1 MRTSHMAIRRRIAEQ
16 KSKLTDEQLFAS
28 PQFAAYL
35 TDIAEA
41 ATGRYRRKSSVK
53 TYWDALPH
61 ADIAHTDNRTITV
74 NTGNFLT
81 RSFPTRPLRADSLLG
96 IVGHECGHILFS
108 DFTMLDTYHQTISG
122 GRFYPQMPEDLSAR
136 QEKSLREIL
145 EFFEDKD
152 EAVIG
157 ALSRIAHSLMN
168 MMEDVY
174 IEGRMCDAFP
184 GSLKTGILLNNLRF
198 AEEMDSVTEE
208 IANQHHEVFI
218 VANLLI
224 QYTKTGD
231 INNLDGYK
239 GPYLNTVYECIPYI
253 DDASYDDDSKVRFD
267 ATNKMLLLLWPYME
281 SFIRQVR
288 EDIKNNTNKADAD
301 LGSQLAGGS
310 PLPGGTGKPVSGSA
324 ARHKASHDPSSD
336 EEERRQLQQVLDY
349 EEGRMALEK
358 TDEIGE
364 DGDSGT
370 SRTNDYAG
378 AGYVSQAAA
387 DMEHLMT
394 QLAEEAAYASF
405 EEELSEELQAES
417 DKIRYGNA
425 HRGMHININRMAYVD
440 PSYMEAYQKVAPP
453 LLLISKRLQKQ
464 ISQLLKDYKEGG
476 KLDNLPMGKRINV
489 RNAVRNDGR
498 LFYKLKLPNDRTDI
512 AVVILNDESGSVS
525 SCNRITYAR
534 SASIIL
540 HDFCKGLDIPVAI
553 YGHSE
558 FDDVEL
564 YAYAE
569 FDSIDNK
576 DQYRLMDM
584 SARYGNRDGAA
595 LRYAAER
602 LMTRP
607 EAIKLLI
614 IISDGQPAGENYY
627 GTEAEADLRGIKKE
641 YTAKGIQLFAAAIG
655 SDKPNIQRIYG
666 DGFLDIT
673 NLEKLP
679 VNLGKLIIRQIKN
692 KYVA

>member
-1 MRTSHMAIRRRIAEQ
+1 MRTSHRAIRRRIAEQ

-41 ATGRYRRKSSVK
+41 TTGRYRRKSSVK

-61 ADIAHTDNRTITV
+61 ANIAYTDNRTITV
-74 NTGNFLT
+74 NTGNHLT
-81 RSFPTRPLRADSLLG
+81 RSFPTRPLKADSLLG
-96 IVGHECGHILFS
+96 IVGHECGHILFT
-108 DFTMLDTYHQTISG
+108 DFTMLETYCQSLQG

-136 QEKSLREIL
+136 QEKSLKEIL
-145 EFFEDKD
+145 EFFEEKD
-152 EAVIG
+152 EAVIQ
-157 ALSRIAHSLMN
+157 ALSNIAHSLVN

-174 IEGRMCDAFP
+174 IEGRMCDAFS

-208 IANQHHEVFI
+208 IDHQHHEVII

-239 GPYLNTVYECIPYI
+239 GPYLDTVYECIPYI
-253 DDASYDDDSKVRFD
+253 DDASYDDDAKVRFD
-267 ATNKMLLLLWPYME
+267 AANKMLLLLWPYME
-281 SFIRQVR
+281 SFIKQVR
-288 EDIKNNTNKADAD
+288 EDIKNNTNKAETD
-301 LGSQLAGGS
+301 LGSQLAGGITAPS
-310 PLPGGTGKPVSGSA
+310 GKGKPVSGSA
-324 ARHKASHDPSSD
+324 AKQKVSHNPSSD
-336 EEERRQLQQVLDY
+336 EEERQQLQQVLDY
-349 EEGRMALEK
+349 EDGRIALEK

-364 DGDSGT
+364 DGDGGT

-394 QLAEEAAYASF
+394 QLAEEAAYASY
-405 EEELSEELQAES
+405 EDELSEELQAES

-464 ISQLLKDYKEGG
+464 ISQILKDYKEGG

-512 AVVILNDESGSVS
+512 AVVILNDESGSMS

-553 YGHSE
+553 YGHTE
-558 FDDVEL
+558 YDDVEL

-584 SARYGNRDGAA
+584 SARCGNRDGAA

-614 IISDGQPAGENYY
+614 IISDGQPAGEHYS
-627 GTEAEADLRGIKKE
+627 GTAAEADLRGIKKE

-679 VNLGKLIIRQIKN
+679 VNLGKLIIQQIKN
-692 KYVA
+692 KYAA

>member
-1 MRTSHMAIRRRIAEQ
+1 MRTSHTAIRRRIADE
-16 KSKLTDEQLFAS
+16 KSRLTDEQLFAS

-35 TDIAEA
+35 TDIAEG
-41 ATGRYRRKSSVK
+41 TTCRYRRKSSVR

-74 NTGNFLT
+74 NAGNYLT
-81 RSFPTRPLRADSLLG
+81 RSFPTRNLKADSLLG

-108 DFTMLDTYHQTISG
+108 DFTMLDTYHQALSG
-122 GRFYPQMPEDLSAR
+122 GRFYPQEPEDLSAK
-136 QEKSLREIL
+136 QAQSLKEITGFL
-145 EFFEDKD
+145 DKKD
-152 EAVIG
+152 EAVIS
-157 ALSRIAHSLMN
+157 ALSDIAHSLVN

-208 IANQHHEVFI
+208 IEHQHHEVLI

-224 QYTKTGD
+224 QYARTGD
-231 INNLDGYK
+231 INNLGGYK
-239 GPYLNTVYECIPYI
+239 GPYLDTVYECIPYI
-253 DDASYDDDSKVRFD
+253 DDAAYDDDARVRFD
-267 ATNKMLLLLWPYME
+267 AANKMLLLLWPYME
-281 SFIRQVR
+281 SYIRQVR
-288 EDIKNNTNKADAD
+288 EDIKNHTNKAETE
-301 LGSQLAGGS
+301 LGEQLAGGA
-310 PLPGGTGKPVSGSA
+310 PLPGGSGKPVSG
-324 ARHKASHDPSSD
+324 KKGKHDPGSD
-336 EEERRQLQQVLDY
+336 EDDRSQLQQVLDY
-349 EEGRMALEK
+349 EDGRIELEK

-364 DGDSGT
+364 DGDGGI

-378 AGYVSQAAA
+378 SGYVSQAAE
-387 DMEHLMT
+387 DMERIMA
-394 QLAEEAAYASF
+394 QLAEDAAYASY
-405 EEELSEELQAES
+405 EQELSEELQAES

-425 HRGMHININRMAYVD
+425 HRGVHVNINRMAYVD
-440 PSYMEAYQKVAPP
+440 PAYMEAYRKVAPP

-464 ISQLLKDYKEGG
+464 ISQILKDYREGG

-512 AVVILNDESGSVS
+512 AVAILNDESGSMS
-525 SCNRITYAR
+525 SANRITHAR

-540 HDFCKGLDIPVAI
+540 HDFCKGLCIPAAI
-553 YGHSE
+553 YGHTE
-558 FDDVEL
+558 LDDVEL

-584 SARYGNRDGAA
+584 SARGGNRDGAA
-595 LRYAAER
+595 LRYVAER

-614 IISDGQPAGENYY
+614 VISDGQPAADNYY

-641 YTAKGIQLFAAAIG
+641 YSAKGIQMFAAAIG

-673 NLEKLP
+673 DLEKLP
-679 VNLGKLIIRQIKN
+679 VNLGRLIIQKVRNQ
-692 KYVA
+692 YAA

>member
-1 MRTSHMAIRRRIAEQ
+1 MRTSHTAIRRRIADE
-16 KSKLTDEQLFAS
+16 KSRLTDEQLFAS

-35 TDIAEA
+35 TDIAEGT
-41 ATGRYRRKSSVK
+41 TGRYRRRSSVR

-74 NTGNFLT
+74 NAGNFLT
-81 RSFPTRPLRADSLLG
+81 RSFPTRSLKADSLLG

-108 DFTMLDTYHQTISG
+108 DFTMLDTYHQALSG
-122 GRFYPQMPEDLSAR
+122 GRFYPQEPEDLSAKQAR
-136 QEKSLREIL
+136 SLREIGEFL
-145 EFFEDKD
+145 EEKD
-152 EAVIG
+152 EAVLT
-157 ALSRIAHSLMN
+157 ALSNIAHSLVN
-168 MMEDVY
+168 MMEDIY

-184 GSLKTGILLNNLRF
+184 GGLRTGILLNNLRF

-208 IANQHHEVFI
+208 IGHQHHEVFI

-224 QYTKTGD
+224 QYAKTRD

-239 GPYLNTVYECIPYI
+239 GPYLDTVYECIPYI
-253 DDASYDDDSKVRFD
+253 DDAAYDDDARVRFD
-267 ATNKMLLLLWPYME
+267 AANKMLLLLWPYME
-281 SFIRQVR
+281 SYIRQVR
-288 EDIKNNTNKADAD
+288 EDIKNHTDIAGTE
-301 LGSQLAGGS
+301 LEEQLAGGA
-310 PLPGGTGKPVSGSA
+310 PLPGGRGKPVSG
-324 ARHKASHDPSSD
+324 RKGKHDPGND
-336 EEERRQLQQVLDY
+336 EEDRNQLQQVLDY
-349 EEGRMALEK
+349 EDGRIELEK

-364 DGDSGT
+364 DGDGGT
-370 SRTNDYAG
+370 SRTSDYAG
-378 AGYVSQAAA
+378 SGYVSQAAE
-387 DMEHLMT
+387 DMERIMA
-394 QLAEEAAYASF
+394 QLAEDAAYASY
-405 EEELSEELQAES
+405 EQELSEELQAES

-425 HRGMHININRMAYVD
+425 HKGVHVNINRMAYVD

-464 ISQLLKDYKEGG
+464 VSQILKDYREGG

-512 AVVILNDESGSVS
+512 AVAILNDESGSMS
-525 SCNRITYAR
+525 SSDRITHAR

-540 HDFCKGLDIPVAI
+540 HDFCRGLGIPVAI
-553 YGHSE
+553 YGHTE
-558 FDDVEL
+558 YYDVEL

-584 SARYGNRDGAA
+584 SARSGNRDGAA
-595 LRYAAER
+595 LRYVAER

-607 EAIKLLI
+607 EAIRLLI
-614 IISDGQPAGENYY
+614 VISDGQPAADNYY

-641 YTAKGIQLFAAAIG
+641 YTARGIEMFAAAIG

-673 NLEKLP
+673 NLDRLP
-679 VNLGKLIIRQIKN
+679 VNLGRLIIQKVKN
-692 KYVA
+692 QHAA

>member
-1 MRTSHMAIRRRIAEQ
+1 MRTSHTAIRRRIADE
-16 KSKLTDEQLFAS
+16 KSRLTDEQLFAS

-35 TDIAEA
+35 TDIAEG
-41 ATGRYRRKSSVK
+41 TTSRYRRRSSVR

-74 NTGNFLT
+74 NAGNFLT
-81 RSFPTRPLRADSLLG
+81 RSFPTRSLKADSLLG

-108 DFTMLDTYHQTISG
+108 DFTMLETYHQALSG
-122 GRFYPQMPEDLSAR
+122 GRFYPQEPEDLSAK
-136 QEKSLREIL
+136 QAKSLREIGEFL
-145 EFFEDKD
+145 EEKD
-152 EAVIG
+152 EAVMN
-157 ALSRIAHSLMN
+157 ALSSIAHSLVN

-184 GSLKTGILLNNLRF
+184 GGLKTGILLNNLRF

-208 IANQHHEVFI
+208 IGRQHHEVFI

-224 QYTKTGD
+224 QYARTGD
-231 INNLDGYK
+231 INNLGGYK
-239 GPYLNTVYECIPYI
+239 GPYLDTVYECIPYI
-253 DDASYDDDSKVRFD
+253 DDAAYDDDARVRFD
-267 ATNKMLLLLWPYME
+267 AANKMLLLLWPYME
-281 SFIRQVR
+281 SYIRQVR
-288 EDIKNNTNKADAD
+288 EDIKNHTNKAETE
-301 LGSQLAGGS
+301 LGEQLAGGA
-310 PLPGGTGKPVSGSA
+310 PLPGGSGKPVSG
-324 ARHKASHDPSSD
+324 RKAKHDPGSD
-336 EEERRQLQQVLDY
+336 EDERTQLQQVLDH
-349 EEGRMALEK
+349 EDGRIALEK

-364 DGDSGT
+364 DGDGGT
-370 SRTNDYAG
+370 SRTSDYAG
-378 AGYVSQAAA
+378 SGYVSQAAE
-387 DMEHLMT
+387 DMERIMA
-394 QLAEEAAYASF
+394 QLAEDAAYASY
-405 EEELSEELQAES
+405 EQELSEELQAES
-417 DKIRYGNA
+417 DRIRYGNA
-425 HRGMHININRMAYVD
+425 HKGVHVNINRMAYVD

-464 ISQLLKDYKEGG
+464 VSQILKDYREGG

-512 AVVILNDESGSVS
+512 AVAILNDESGS
-525 SCNRITYAR
+525 NRITHAR

-540 HDFCKGLDIPVAI
+540 HDFCKGLDIPVAV
-553 YGHSE
+553 YGHTE
-558 FDDVEL
+558 YRDVEL

-584 SARYGNRDGAA
+584 SARSGNRDGAA

-602 LMTRP
+602 LLTRP
-607 EAIKLLI
+607 EAIRLLI
-614 IISDGQPAGENYY
+614 VISDGQPAADNYY

-641 YTAKGIQLFAAAIG
+641 YTARGIEMFAAAIG

-679 VNLGKLIIRQIKN
+679 VNLGRLVIQKVKN
-692 KYVA
+692 LYAARERRGTRK

>member
-1 MRTSHMAIRRRIAEQ
+1 MRTSHTAIRKRIAEE
-16 KSKLTDEQLFAS
+16 KSRLTDEQLFAS

-35 TDIAEA
+35 TDIAEGT
-41 ATGRYRRKSSVK
+41 TGRYRRKSSVR

-61 ADIAHTDNRTITV
+61 ADIAHTDNRVITV
-74 NTGNFLT
+74 NAGNYLT
-81 RSFPTRPLRADSLLG
+81 RSFPTRSLKADSLLG

-108 DFTMLDTYHQTISG
+108 DFTMLATYHQALSG
-122 GRFYPQMPEDLSAR
+122 GRFYPQEPEDLSAKQAR
-136 QEKSLREIL
+136 SLREIGEFL
-145 EFFEDKD
+145 EEKD
-152 EAVIG
+152 DAVIN
-157 ALSRIAHSLMN
+157 ALSSIAHSLVN

-208 IANQHHEVFI
+208 IDHQHHEVFI

-224 QYTKTGD
+224 QYAKTGD
-231 INNLDGYK
+231 INNLGGYK
-239 GPYLNTVYECIPYI
+239 GPYLDTVYECIPYV
-253 DDASYDDDSKVRFD
+253 DDAAYDDDARVRFD
-267 ATNKMLLLLWPYME
+267 AANKMLLLLWPYME
-281 SFIRQVR
+281 SYIRQVR
-288 EDIKNNTNKADAD
+288 EDIKNHTNKAETEM
-301 LGSQLAGGS
+301 GEQLAGGA
-310 PLPGGTGKPVSGSA
+310 PLPGGLGKPVSG
-324 ARHKASHDPSSD
+324 KKGKHDPGSD
-336 EEERRQLQQVLDY
+336 EDDRNQLQKALDY
-349 EEGRMALEK
+349 EDGRMELEK

-364 DGDSGT
+364 DGDGGT
-370 SRTNDYAG
+370 SRTSDYAG
-378 AGYVSQAAA
+378 AGYVSQAAD
-387 DMEHLMT
+387 DMERILT
-394 QLAEEAAYASF
+394 QLAEDAAYASY
-405 EEELSEELQAES
+405 EQELSEELQAES

-425 HRGMHININRMAYVD
+425 HRGVHVNVNRMTYVD
-440 PSYMEAYQKVAPP
+440 SSYMETYRKVAPP

-464 ISQLLKDYKEGG
+464 ISQILKDYKEGG

-512 AVVILNDESGSVS
+512 AVAILNDESGSMS
-525 SCNRITYAR
+525 SSDRITYAR

-553 YGHSE
+553 YGHTE

-584 SARYGNRDGAA
+584 SARCGNRDGAA
-595 LRYAAER
+595 LRYVAER

-614 IISDGQPAGENYY
+614 IISDGQPAGDNYY

-641 YTAKGIQLFAAAIG
+641 YSSKGIQLFAAAIG
-655 SDKPNIQRIYG
+655 SDKPNIQRIYR

-679 VNLGKLIIRQIKN
+679 VNLGKLIIQKIKN
-692 KYVA
+692 QYAA

>member
-1 MRTSHMAIRRRIAEQ
+1 MAIRRRIAEK

-35 TDIAEA
+35 TDIAEGT
-41 ATGRYRRKSSVK
+41 TGRYRRKSSVK

-74 NTGNFLT
+74 NTGNYLT

-108 DFTMLDTYHQTISG
+108 DFTMLATYRQSLQG
-122 GRFYPQMPEDLSAR
+122 GRFYPQMPEDLSAK
-136 QEKSLREIL
+136 QERSLREIL
-145 EFFEDKD
+145 EFFEEKD
-152 EAVIG
+152 EAVIK
-157 ALSRIAHSLMN
+157 ALCDIAHSLVN

-198 AEEMDSVTEE
+198 ADEMDSVTEE
-208 IANQHHEVFI
+208 IDKQHHEVII

-231 INNLDGYK
+231 INNLGGYK

-253 DDASYDDDSKVRFD
+253 DDAAYDDDSKVRFD
-267 ATNKMLLLLWPYME
+267 AANKMLLFLWPYME
-281 SFIRQVR
+281 SYIKQVR
-288 EDIKNNTNKADAD
+288 EDIKNGTSKAEAD
-301 LGSQLAGGS
+301 LSSQLAGGA
-310 PLPGGTGKPVSGSA
+310 PLPGGTGTPVKGA
-324 ARHKASHDPSSD
+324 AASHDPSSD
-336 EEERRQLQQVLDY
+336 EDEREQLQQALDY
-349 EEGRMALEK
+349 EEGRIALEK
-358 TDEIGE
+358 TEEIGE
-364 DGDSGT
+364 DGDGGI
-370 SRTNDYAG
+370 SRTTDYAG
-378 AGYVSQAAA
+378 TGYVSQAAE
-387 DMEHLMT
+387 DMEHILT
-394 QLAEEAAYASF
+394 QLAEEASYADF

-425 HRGMHININRMAYVD
+425 HRGMHVNINRMSYVD
-440 PSYMEAYQKVAPP
+440 PSYMAAYQKVAPP

-464 ISQLLKDYKEGG
+464 IEQILKDYKEGG

-512 AVVILNDESGSVS
+512 AVAILNDESGSMS

-553 YGHSE
+553 YGHTE

-584 SARYGNRDGAA
+584 SARSGNRDGAA
-595 LRYAAER
+595 LRYVAER

-614 IISDGQPAGENYY
+614 IISDGQPAAENYY

-641 YTAKGIQLFAAAIG
+641 YSAKGIQMFAAAIG

-679 VNLGKLIIRQIKN
+679 VNLGRLIIQQVKN
-692 KYVA
+692 RFAA

>member
-1 MRTSHMAIRRRIAEQ
+1 MRTSHTAIRRRIADE
-16 KSKLTDEQLFAS
+16 KSRLTDEQLFAS

-35 TDIAEA
+35 TDIAEGT
-41 ATGRYRRKSSVK
+41 TGRYRRKSSVR

-61 ADIAHTDNRTITV
+61 ADIAHTDNRVITV
-74 NTGNFLT
+74 NAGNYLT
-81 RSFPTRPLRADSLLG
+81 RSFPTRSLKADSLLG

-108 DFTMLDTYHQTISG
+108 DFTMLETYHQALSG
-122 GRFYPQMPEDLSAR
+122 GRFYPQEPEDLSAK
-136 QEKSLREIL
+136 QAKSLREIGEFL
-145 EFFEDKD
+145 EEKD
-152 EAVIG
+152 EAVMN
-157 ALSRIAHSLMN
+157 ALSSIAHSLVN

-184 GSLKTGILLNNLRF
+184 GGLKTGILLNNLRF

-208 IANQHHEVFI
+208 IGQQHHEVFI

-224 QYTKTGD
+224 QYAKTGD
-231 INNLDGYK
+231 INNLGGYK
-239 GPYLNTVYECIPYI
+239 GPYLDTVYECIPYI
-253 DDASYDDDSKVRFD
+253 DDAAYDDDARVRFD
-267 ATNKMLLLLWPYME
+267 AANKMLLLLWPYME
-281 SFIRQVR
+281 SYIRQVR
-288 EDIKNNTNKADAD
+288 EDIKNHTNKAETE
-301 LGSQLAGGS
+301 LGEQLAGGA
-310 PLPGGTGKPVSGSA
+310 PLPGGSGKPVSG
-324 ARHKASHDPSSD
+324 RKAKHDPGSD
-336 EEERRQLQQVLDY
+336 EDERTQLQQVLDH
-349 EEGRMALEK
+349 EDGRIELEK

-364 DGDSGT
+364 DGDGGT
-370 SRTNDYAG
+370 SRTSDYAG
-378 AGYVSQAAA
+378 SGYVSQAAE
-387 DMEHLMT
+387 DMERIMA
-394 QLAEEAAYASF
+394 QLAEDAAYASY
-405 EEELSEELQAES
+405 EQELSEELQAES
-417 DKIRYGNA
+417 DRIRYGNA
-425 HRGMHININRMAYVD
+425 HKGVHVNINRMAYVD

-464 ISQLLKDYKEGG
+464 VSQILKDYREGG

-512 AVVILNDESGSVS
+512 AVAVLNDESGSMS
-525 SCNRITYAR
+525 SSNRITYAR

-540 HDFCKGLDIPVAI
+540 HDFCRGLGIPVAI
-553 YGHSE
+553 YGHTE

-576 DQYRLMDM
+576 DHYRLMDM
-584 SARYGNRDGAA
+584 SARSGNRDGAA
-595 LRYAAER
+595 LRYVSER

-614 IISDGQPAGENYY
+614 VISDGQPAADNYY

-641 YTAKGIQLFAAAIG
+641 YSARGIQMFAAAIG

-679 VNLGKLIIRQIKN
+679 VNLGRLIIQKVKN
-692 KYVA
+692 QYAA